1 VHLLRQT
8 IYLAIV
14 AILLAN
20 CDARASSLPTPS
32 AEAPR
37 AAVQATAGGAAQ
49 PVASAAP
56 APTPEPMAEGIVNLA
71 HLNFLSEEVDIDGT
85 PMLLAHIYSEA
96 PRYEWIDAEGE
107 GIAAVDDVAR
117 AAIVYLDF
125 YAATGNQHALERARR
140 CLNFVR
146 YVQAEDG
153 QFYNFVRDRSGTINR
168 DGPTS
173 YKSMGWWAFR
183 GLWALARG
191 YAVFKDRDPAYARQ
205 LRESYLRTER
215 ALKDSITAQGT
226 MTKVHGFDAPT
237 WLPGGA
243 ADASSIAV
251 LALAEYQASAPNADT
266 AALLAS
272 LADGLATY
280 QIGSS
285 GVFPFAMHPDTTSA
299 PGFWHA
305 WGSHQAQALARA
317 GQVLENQAWI
327 DSAAR
332 EANTFYAWQLA
343 AGRIK
348 ELGVMPVREGQIA
361 YGTNTMVQAFMNL
374 YAATGDASY
383 ARMGG
388 LAASW
393 FFGNNLAHAQMYDPA
408 TGRGFDGIDAAF
420 KVNLNAGAESTIE
433 ALMAL
438 QAVAHVPE
446 AARYIQYQADGEQR
460 GWQSIEAED
469 AHEVAG
475 KPVFGQRG
483 WTGEAS
489 FSGGHYYELRS
500 ADTVELPFGVPA
512 DDDYL
517 LYVAHLRR
525 AAPSAEAR
533 IEATPAV
540 ALQVDGQLDE
550 WAGAPPFA
558 ADRPEQ
564 ILRGAQG
571 WRGPEVDS
579 FTLRTM
585 WDANALYLAAEVRDP
600 KHEQTSVGP
609 GVASQDSLWVYL
621 DASGTGRRLTAKLT
635 IAQTPDGPQ
644 IWDWKAG
651 SALPRA
657 QLAWRAI
664 PGGYIYEAALPWESI
679 GGRTIAAGQRL
690 GIEAGR
696 SFGDNSFLDLSGRDP
711 DSATNFVP
719 MLIVERAGQLPAPT
733 AVATAATGSDSVAL
747 GMALDGGA
755 PIALPQQV
763 APDRDYLWLDQ
774 VGSAPLRLT
783 AGQHTLQ
790 LSYAGRDPL
799 RSTIIDAFLLSPTIV
814 IQRFTGPDG
823 GKLTLRY
830 DLRKGTLAWEEQ

>member
-1 VHLLRQT
+1 VRLLRQT
-8 IYLAIV
+8 IYLAV
-14 AILLAN
+14 AAMLLAN
-20 CDARASSLPTPS
+20 CDAGTSSLPTTS
-32 AEAPR
+32 AEAPT
-37 AAVQATAGGAAQ
+37 VGLATPA
-49 PVASAAP
+49 PRSPSVVATVI
-56 APTPEPMAEGIVNLA
+56 APTPEPLADGIVNLA
-71 HLNFLSEEVDIDGT
+71 HLNFLSEEVDIGGT
-85 PMLLAHIYSEA
+85 PMILAHIYSEA
-96 PRYEWIDAEGE
+96 PRYEWVDAAGE

-125 YAATGNQHALERARR
+125 YATTGNQRALERARR

-183 GLWALARG
+183 AMWALARG
-191 YAVFKDRDPAYARQ
+191 YAVFKDRDPAYAGQ

-215 ALKDSITAQGT
+215 ALKGSITGQGL
-226 MTKVHGFDAPT
+226 MAKVHGFDVPT

-243 ADASSIAV
+243 SDASSIAV
-251 LALAEYQASAPNADT
+251 LALAEYQASAPNDDT
-266 AALLAS
+266 AALLTS
-272 LADGLATY
+272 LADGLAAY
-280 QIGSS
+280 QSGGA
-285 GVFPFAMHPDTTSA
+285 GVFPFAMHPDTTNA

-317 GQVLENQAWI
+317 GQVLAKPGWI

-332 EANTFYAWQLA
+332 EARTFFAWQLA

-393 FFGNNLAHAQMYDPA
+393 FFGNNLARAQMYDPM
-408 TGRGFDGIDAAF
+408 TGRGFDGIDGAL
-420 KVNLNAGAESTIE
+420 KVNINAGAESTIE

-438 QAVAHVPE
+438 QAVAHVPA
-446 AARYIQYQADGEQR
+446 AARYLQYQADGAQR

-469 AHEVAG
+469 AHEVTG
-475 KPVFGQRG
+475 KPVFGRRG

-489 FSGGHYYELRS
+489 FSGGRYYELHS
-500 ADTVELPFGVPA
+500 ADAVELPFQAPA

-517 LYVAHLRR
+517 LYVAQMRR

-533 IEATPAV
+533 IEATSAAAV
-540 ALQVDGQLDE
+540 QVDGQLGE

-558 ADRPEQ
+558 ADSSAQ
-564 ILRGAQG
+564 ILRGAQS
-571 WRGPEVDS
+571 WRGPDVDS
-579 FTLRTM
+579 FTLRAM
-585 WDANALYLAAEVRDP
+585 WDANTLYLAAEVRDP

-635 IAQTPDGPQ
+635 IAQTPEGPQ
-644 IWDWKAG
+644 VWDWNAG
-651 SALPRA
+651 FALPKA
-657 QLAWRAI
+657 QLAWRAV
-664 PGGYIYEAALPWESI
+664 PGGYIYEAALPWDGI
-679 GGRTIAAGQRL
+679 GGRTIAAGQHL

-696 SFGDNSFLDLSGRDP
+696 GFGGDSFLDLSGRDP
-711 DSATNFVP
+711 DSATNLIPV
-719 MLIVERAGQLPAPT
+719 LIVERAGQEPAPA
-733 AVATAATGSDSVAL
+733 AVATAATGPDSVAL
-747 GMALDGGA
+747 GIALDSAA
-755 PIALPQQV
+755 PLVLPQQV

-774 VGSAPLRLT
+774 VGTAPLRLT
-783 AGQHTLQ
+783 AGQHTLR
-790 LSYAGRDPL
+790 LTYAGRDPQ
-799 RSTIIDAFLLSPTIV
+799 RSTIIDAFLLSPAIV
-814 IQRFTGPDG
+814 TQRFTSPDG
-823 GKLTLRY
+823 GKLMLRY
-830 DLRKGTLAWEEQ
+830 DMLKGTLAWEEQ